1 MNTWNR
7 FHKPT
12 ITTKIVSGETDL
24 PREVRRPRAAE
35 EEKDLQEE
43 ERKLQEKPEEWDLQ
57 ENLVQRQ
64 KREVPRQELR
74 EEREVADSARVFA
87 LLLERF

>member
-1 MNTWNR
+1 M
-7 FHKPT
+7 
-12 ITTKIVSGETDL
+12 
-24 PREVRRPRAAE
+24 RRPRGAE
-35 EEKDLQEE
+35 EEGEDLLVEA
-43 ERKLQEKPEEWDLQ
+43 RNLQEKAEDEWDLQ

>member
-1 MNTWNR
+1 M
-7 FHKPT
+7 
-12 ITTKIVSGETDL
+12 
-24 PREVRRPRAAE
+24 RRPRAAE

-43 ERKLQEKPEEWDLQ
+43 ERKLQEKAEEEWDLQ
-57 ENLVQRQ
+57 ENLVQRHR
-64 KREVPRQELR
+64 REVPWQEVR